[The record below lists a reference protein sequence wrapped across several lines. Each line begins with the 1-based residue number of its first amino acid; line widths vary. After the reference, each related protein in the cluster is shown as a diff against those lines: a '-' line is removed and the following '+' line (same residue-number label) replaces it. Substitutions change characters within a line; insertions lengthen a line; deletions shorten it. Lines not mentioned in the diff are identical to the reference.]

1 MRMRGLQKNIY
12 QHIICRFSLS
22 NDNNNNKGGLD
33 FSNPP
38 VYNEL
43 KKGIQMQ
50 NLMPSVKFY
59 ILCISHSIQNFPR
72 VVDAISYYVDLYKS
86 KPQKLPIVKSI
97 LPLYSWASPSFKNQR
112 AGRNCIRISFSISY
126 TRSVQHGISCIA
138 IRNGCSELLFIL
150 LLVIRYFV

>member
-1 MRMRGLQKNIY
+1 MQILINV
-12 QHIICRFSLS
+12 II
-22 NDNNNNKGGLD
+22 KGGLD

-72 VVDAISYYVDLYKS
+72 AWMLFLIMSIYISQS
-86 KPQKLPIVKSI
+86 R
-97 LPLYSWASPSFKNQR
+97 KNYQ
-112 AGRNCIRISFSISY
+112 
-126 TRSVQHGISCIA
+126 
-138 IRNGCSELLFIL
+138 
-150 LLVIRYFV
+150 

>member
-1 MRMRGLQKNIY
+1 M
-12 QHIICRFSLS
+12 
-22 NDNNNNKGGLD
+22 
-33 FSNPP
+33 
-38 VYNEL
+38 YNEL

-97 LPLYSWASPSFKNQR
+97 LPLYSWASPSFLKTG
-112 AGRNCIRISFSISY
+112 GRKAKLASDFCLIVQVDYTIFKPLTQVKSHQFYYRILYENVVMKKDFD
-126 TRSVQHGISCIA
+126 R
-138 IRNGCSELLFIL
+138 
-150 LLVIRYFV
+150 

>member
-1 MRMRGLQKNIY
+1 MQILINV
-12 QHIICRFSLS
+12 IIKR
-22 NDNNNNKGGLD
+22 GLD

-97 LPLYSWASPSFKNQR
+97 LPLYSLASPSLDTKSK
-112 AGRNCIRISFSISY
+112 CIRLSGSVIPNQYNTLPF
-126 TRSVQHGISCIA
+126 SVQ
-138 IRNGCSELLFIL
+138 
-150 LLVIRYFV
+150 

>member
-1 MRMRGLQKNIY
+1 MFNADTNQC
-12 QHIICRFSLS
+12 H
-22 NDNNNNKGGLD
+22 NKRGLD

-97 LPLYSWASPSFKNQR
+97 LPLYSWASPSLDTRGQN
-112 AGRNCIRISFSISY
+112 RNA
-126 TRSVQHGISCIA
+126 SVFPVQ
-138 IRNGCSELLFIL
+138 
-150 LLVIRYFV
+150 